1 MFFNDC
7 TDLQRAIS
15 PNKTGRKVNKT
26 QIRQVSLR
34 PEIRLGSRS
43 PVNKTNKTNKT
54 VGLLGSK
61 LGGR

>member
-7 TDLQRAIS
+7 ADLQRAIS
-15 PNKTGRKVNKT
+15 PNETGRKVNET
-26 QIRQVSLR
+26 LMRQVGLR

-43 PVNKTNKTNKT
+43 PVNETNETNET
-54 VGLLGSK
+54 VGHLGLK